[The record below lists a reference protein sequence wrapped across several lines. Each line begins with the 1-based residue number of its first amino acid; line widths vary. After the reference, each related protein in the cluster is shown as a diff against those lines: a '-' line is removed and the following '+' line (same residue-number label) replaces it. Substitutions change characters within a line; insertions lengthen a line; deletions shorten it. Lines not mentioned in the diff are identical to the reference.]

1 MTIDKQNSVDDTD
14 LRILS
19 LLADDGRMTLN
30 ELARQA
36 GMSAPGVAER
46 IRRLEQRGFI
56 RNFTVELDLAA
67 LGFALYAVV
76 RIKPRPGSLHLVE
89 KMILDQPRF
98 TDCDKVTGDDCFIV
112 RLALRDIGE
121 LDEILDPFHEKA
133 ETNTAIV
140 KSSPLRHR
148 MPI

>member
-1 MTIDKQNSVDDTD
+1 MTSEKQIAVDDTD
-14 LRILS
+14 LRILG

-46 IRRLEQRGFI
+46 IRRLEQRGVI

-67 LGFALYAVV
+67 LGFALHAVV

-140 KSSPLRHR
+140 KSSPVRHR